1 MLLNILAI
9 YLIGIVVVG
18 FLMLATFCEN
28 DLPLTDGMALATI
41 VFYPIVAVALLIYG
55 IIIAIKGL
63 LDFII
68 VLFKG
73 EIF

>member
-18 FLMLATFCEN
+18 FSMLATFCEK
-28 DLPLTDGMALATI
+28 DIPLTDEMALAVV

-55 IIIAIKGL
+55 TIITTKGL

-68 VLFKG
+68 VLFK
-73 EIF
+73 EEMF